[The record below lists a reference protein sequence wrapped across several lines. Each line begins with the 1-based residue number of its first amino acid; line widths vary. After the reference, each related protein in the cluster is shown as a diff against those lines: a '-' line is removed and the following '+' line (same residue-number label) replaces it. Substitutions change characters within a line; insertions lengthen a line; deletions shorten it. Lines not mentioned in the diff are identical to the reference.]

1 VKILADMH
9 ISPDTVFFLRELG
22 HDAIRVA
29 DVLPATAADE
39 AVIEFAIRS
48 GRTVL
53 TQDLDFSALIGLS
66 GVSAPSVITLR
77 LVSSRV
83 PRVNAILEKS
93 LTTIEHDVH
102 GGALI
107 TITDGG
113 IRHRSLPL
121 S

>member
-1 VKILADMH
+1 MKLLADMH
-9 ISPDTVFFLRELG
+9 ISPDTVSFLHDLG

-29 DVLPATAADE
+29 DVLPATAPDE
-39 AVIEFAIRS
+39 EVIEFAIRS

-53 TQDLDFSALIGLS
+53 TQDLDFSALVGLS
-66 GVSAPSVITLR
+66 GAAAPSVITLR
-77 LVSSRV
+77 LASSRV
-83 PRVNAILEKS
+83 ERVNAVLKS
-93 LTTIEHDVH
+93 ALATIEHDVR

-107 TITDGG
+107 TVRDSG